1 MSKRLFQNLMC
12 LFLCVIALLLFK
24 ITYEH
29 SIYASAIDRNTVI
42 KTKDYYENEKEF
54 NINVLYPKFIN
65 MKIDA
70 YPRLYVSNYIK
81 EFKKRADT
89 EKEYLRI
96 DYKVSFLKDNLIIN
110 LSIDDTTNPKIKN
123 KSFIVDTRS
132 GNKIKNIDF
141 LKKQEI
147 SEYLVK
153 DKLNKKYSKSV
164 NEELQKTDIDD
175 TSVSVSIVNNKII
188 VTFNDIK
195 QEINYVPYVEF
206 NMKNNTKEY
215 VYKELENN
223 RVENKKYIAL
233 TFDDG
238 PGEATNTVIDALS
251 NNNSKATFFVL
262 GSRVKYY
269 EEIMLRQVAL
279 GNEIGSHT
287 YSHKNLVRLSKKE
300 LESEIN
306 STNIIYKQVTNKD
319 ITLLRPPYG
328 AINEN
333 LKKTS
338 MFPLITWNVDTEDWL
353 KRDANKIADHV
364 LNNVK
369 DGDIVLMHDI
379 YSETAEAVKIMVP
392 ELIEKGYTLVTVSEL
407 AKIKG
412 VTLEKGK
419 VYRSFN

>member
-70 YPRLYVSNYIK
+70 YSRLYVSNYIK
-81 EFKKRADT
+81 EFKKRIDT

-164 NEELQKTDIDD
+164 NEELQKMDIDD
-175 TSVSVSIVNNKII
+175 ANVSITIINNKII